1 MKTVKE
7 KYVKEEIKI
16 ISMYFMYNILSPL
29 YYIKY
34 INDIHAPVIVKN
46 GKEKSFISYYTY
58 KKERKKVQ
66 ANQMYDKAS
75 HYHHLV
81 FHEHP

>member
-16 ISMYFMYNILSPL
+16 ISMYFMYNILSLL

-34 INDIHAPVIVKN
+34 INDTHAPVIVKN
-46 GKEKSFISYYTY
+46 RKRNRLFHIIRIK
-58 KKERKKVQ
+58 RKKVQ